1 MKEYLLVSASR
12 DKIWQSID
20 VALQKAVAKHQSGE
34 LGAAARAYRAILKRQ
49 PRHPD
54 ALHLLGLTAHQ
65 TGDHVRAT
73 RHIKKAVT
81 LRPKE
86 PLFLNNLGLAQY
98 AAGNLA
104 AAESSFRRVLA
115 ISGENLP
122 TRLHLGT
129 VLAVQG
135 RDEEALAE
143 FMALITD
150 GQPEALW
157 HAKAGQALR
166 QLGRLEEPGAPF
178 RSASELAP

>member
-1 MKEYLLVSASR
+1 MSASR
-12 DKIWQSID
+12 DKVWQSTD

-104 AAESSFRRVLA
+104 AAESSFRQVLA

-129 VLAVQG
+129 MLAVQG

-143 FMALITD
+143 FMALIN
-150 GQPEALW
+150 
-157 HAKAGQALR
+157 KR
-166 QLGRLEEPGAPF
+166 
-178 RSASELAP
+178 